1 MSDLKKKQNGKKKKI
16 SFEPISGKCGTPEA
30 EKIISSHFS
39 AIFVIFPLRR
49 VL

>member
-1 MSDLKKKQNGKKKKI
+1 MSDPKKKQNEKKKI
-16 SFEPISGKCGTPEA
+16 SFEPTSGKCGTLEA

>member
-1 MSDLKKKQNGKKKKI
+1 MSDPKKKQNGKKKI
-16 SFEPISGKCGTPEA
+16 SFESISGKCGTPEA